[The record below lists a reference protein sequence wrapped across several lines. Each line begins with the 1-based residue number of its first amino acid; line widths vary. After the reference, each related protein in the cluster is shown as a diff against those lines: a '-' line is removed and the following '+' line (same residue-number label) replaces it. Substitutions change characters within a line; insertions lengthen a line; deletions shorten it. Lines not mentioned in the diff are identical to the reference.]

1 MMTNKKFLALTLAL
15 LFGGLVSGCSRM
27 NQIAFHLPPATSGVK
42 VEKDIMVPMRDGV
55 HLATDVYLPQAPGP
69 FPVLFTRL
77 PYGKRFAGLLPMVGR
92 IFAERGY
99 AFVIQD
105 VRGRFKSEGR
115 FFPFIDDAQDGID
128 NFRWI
133 QQQPWSN
140 GQIGSWGL
148 SYLGFTQWV
157 VAPSLPEL
165 KAMSPAVTTP
175 NMHEAIYRGGVMNLL
190 TIFTF
195 FGLTGIK
202 ETTFLNPLNHFDALK
217 ALPVEKVDDALGED
231 NYYFNEVASPER
243 ARHLLEKINFRDS
256 YSRIQTPALMVAGWY
271 DMFLG
276 PQIADFKRLRKEG
289 TGAAKQ
295 SRLIIGPWAHVLIGG
310 DGTDDIKVKEN
321 VFELPE
327 TIAWYDHWLKGV
339 DNGAEKLPAIRY
351 FLMGANE
358 WKTAEDW
365 PPAGFAPVEYYLHS
379 QGQANTVSGNGGLS
393 RDRSGG
399 ENPDSFDYDP
409 ANPVPTRGGSSL
421 VVPFFTTYCHPFRL
435 YGPANQLPLESRND
449 VLVYTTPPLTEPIEV
464 SGPIQAR
471 LFASTSALDTDFSAK
486 LIDVLPNGKA
496 LLLQDGIIRA
506 RYREGLLKGEAL
518 IQPGKIY
525 EYDIDLWQ
533 TANFFRAGHRI
544 RVEISSSNFPRY
556 VRNLNTGG
564 DQALETTPVIAHQ
577 RIYHDAEHPSRL
589 VIWVKTAGNE
599 GPGPAAAR
607 APAAPTAP
615 IP

>member
-1 MMTNKKFLALTLAL
+1 MINKKLLAVTLAL
-15 LFGGLVSGCSRM
+15 LFGGLISGCSRL
-27 NQIAFHLPPATSGVK
+27 NAVYFHLPPAQFGVK

-55 HLATDVYLPQAPGP
+55 HLATDVYLPKAPGP

-77 PYGKRFAGLLPMVGR
+77 PYGKRFAGLLPMLGQ

-99 AFVIQD
+99 VFVVQD
-105 VRGRFKSEGR
+105 TRGRFHSEGK
-115 FFPFIDDAQDGID
+115 FFPFIFDAQDGLD

-133 QQQPWSN
+133 QKQSWCN

-148 SYLGFTQWV
+148 SYLGYIQWV

-165 KAMSPAVTTP
+165 KVMAPTLTSP
-175 NMHEAIYRGGVMNLL
+175 NMNEAIFRGGVMNLL

-202 ETTFLNPLNHFDALK
+202 ETTFLNPLNHFDALN
-217 ALPVEKVDDALGED
+217 ALPVEKVDDTLGED
-231 NYYFNEVASPER
+231 VYYFNEVASPER
-243 ARHLLEKINFRDS
+243 SRHLLEKIEFKDS
-256 YSRIQTPALMVAGWY
+256 YSLIQTPALVVAGWY

-276 PQIADFKRLRKEG
+276 PQLADFQRLRQEG
-289 TGAAKQ
+289 NGLAKQ
-295 SRLIIGPWAHVLIGG
+295 SRLIIGPWSHIGIGG
-310 DGTDDIKVKEN
+310 DGTDDIRVKED
-321 VFELPE
+321 VFQFPE
-327 TIAWYDHWLKGV
+327 TFAWYDHWLKGV

-358 WKTAEDW
+358 WKTSEDW
-365 PPAGFAPVEYYLHS
+365 PPAGFAPAGYYLHS
-379 QGQANTVSGNGGLS
+379 QGKANTVSGDGGLS
-393 RDRSGG
+393 RDPAGN
-399 ENPDSFDYDP
+399 ENPDYFEYDP
-409 ANPVPTRGGSSL
+409 LNPVPTRGGSNL
-421 VVPFFTTYCHPFRL
+421 LIPFFTSHFHASWL

-449 VLVYTTPPLTEPIEV
+449 VLVYTTPPLSEPLEI
-464 SGPIQAR
+464 SGPIQVK

-525 EYDIDLWQ
+525 EYTIDLWQ
-533 TANFFRAGHRI
+533 TANLFRAGHRI

-556 VRNLNTGG
+556 ARNLNTGS

-589 VIWVKTAGNE
+589 VIWVKTAE
-599 GPGPAAAR
+599 SPAPSPVAAS
-607 APAAPTAP
+607 AAVTNPVP
-615 IP
+615 

>member
-1 MMTNKKFLALTLAL
+1 MSNKRLLIVTLAL
-15 LFGGLVSGCSRM
+15 LFWGLVSGCSRL
-27 NQIAFHLPPATSGVK
+27 NAVFFHLPPAQFGVK
-42 VEKDIMVPMRDGV
+42 VEKDVMVPMRDGV
-55 HLATDVYLPQAPGP
+55 HLATDVYLPKAPGP

-77 PYGKRFAGLLPMVGR
+77 PYGKRFAGLLPMLGR

-99 AFVIQD
+99 AFVVQD
-105 VRGRFKSEGR
+105 TRGRFHSEGK
-115 FFPFIDDAQDGID
+115 FFPFIFDAQDGLD

-133 QQQPWSN
+133 QKQQWCN

-148 SYLGFTQWV
+148 SYLGYTQWV

-165 KAMSPAVTTP
+165 KVMAPTLTSP
-175 NMHEAIYRGGVMNLL
+175 NMHEAIFRGGVMNLL

-202 ETTFLNPLNHFDALK
+202 ETTFLNPLNHFDALN
-217 ALPVEKVDDALGED
+217 ALPVEKVDDTLGED
-231 NYYFNEVASPER
+231 VYYFNEVASPER
-243 ARHLLEKINFRDS
+243 SRHLLKQIDFQDS
-256 YSRIQTPALMVAGWY
+256 YSLIQTPALVVAGWY

-276 PQIADFKRLRKEG
+276 PQLADFQRLRQEG
-289 TGAAKQ
+289 NGLAKQ
-295 SRLIIGPWAHVLIGG
+295 SRLIIGPWSHVGIGG
-310 DGTDDIKVKEN
+310 DGTDDIQVKED
-321 VFELPE
+321 VFQFPE
-327 TIAWYDHWLKGV
+327 TFAWYDHWLKGV
-339 DNGAEKLPAIRY
+339 DNGAEKLPPVRY

-365 PPAGFAPVEYYLHS
+365 PPAGFAPAEYYLHS
-379 QGQANTVSGNGGLS
+379 QGKANTVSGDGGLS
-393 RDRSGG
+393 RDPAGSDI
-399 ENPDSFDYDP
+399 PDYFEYDP
-409 ANPVPTRGGSSL
+409 LDPVPTRGGSNL
-421 VVPFFTTYCHPFRL
+421 LIPFFTSHFHASWL

-449 VLVYTTPPLTEPIEV
+449 VLVYTTPPLTEPLEI
-464 SGPIQAR
+464 SGPIQVK

-525 EYDIDLWQ
+525 EYTIDLWQ
-533 TANFFRAGHRI
+533 TANLFRAGHRI

-556 VRNLNTGG
+556 ARNLNTGG

-589 VIWVKTAGNE
+589 ILWTKVAGTE
-599 GPGPAAAR
+599 PPSPAT
-607 APAAPTAP
+607 APAAVTTPVP
-615 IP
+615 